1 MRHNVSR
8 ALPYPKISQ
17 WLRRP
22 PLAFVWLAFAFVWMA
37 LPCVALYCPALPCI
51 ALHCP
56 ALLCVALHWPSLAF
70 VGLLV
75 AS

>member
-1 MRHNVSR
+1 MCLEPSPTQRFLGGFVGPRWLSFGWH
-8 ALPYPKISQ
+8 LPSFG
-17 WLRRP
+17 WH
-22 PLAFVWLAFAFVWMA
+22 
-37 LPCVALYCPALPCI
+37 CPVLPCI

-56 ALLCVALHWPSLAF
+56 ALPCVALHWPLLAF